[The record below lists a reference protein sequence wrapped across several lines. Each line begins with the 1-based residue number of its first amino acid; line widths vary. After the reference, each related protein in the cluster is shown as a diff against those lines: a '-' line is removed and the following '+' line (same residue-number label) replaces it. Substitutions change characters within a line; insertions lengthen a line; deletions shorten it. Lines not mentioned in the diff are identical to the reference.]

1 MVVATPRAAS
11 SFPREP
17 GWAEARCELLA
28 TADPWYTIY
37 VTTQIEVIPSED
49 EFRSAVG
56 MLKLL
61 GDETRLRII
70 WALLDGEHSVNE
82 LAELV
87 GAQAAGVSQHLAK
100 LRLARL
106 VRTRRDG
113 TRIFYVAD
121 DAHVRRLVGE
131 VLSHADHVTRADPP
145 PERTESTTSRGR
157 SRVTQS

>member
-1 MVVATPRAAS
+1 
-11 SFPREP
+11 
-17 GWAEARCELLA
+17 
-28 TADPWYTIY
+28 
-37 VTTQIEVIPSED
+37 VTTQVANIPSGE
-49 EFRSAVG
+49 EFESAVG

-82 LAELV
+82 LADLV
-87 GAQAAGVSQHLAK
+87 GAQPAGVSQHLAK

-121 DAHVRRLVGE
+121 DVHVRRLAEE
-131 VLSHADHVTRADPP
+131 VLSHADHVIRTPSRARTSAATR
-145 PERTESTTSRGR
+145 SRGA
-157 SRVTQS
+157 SRG